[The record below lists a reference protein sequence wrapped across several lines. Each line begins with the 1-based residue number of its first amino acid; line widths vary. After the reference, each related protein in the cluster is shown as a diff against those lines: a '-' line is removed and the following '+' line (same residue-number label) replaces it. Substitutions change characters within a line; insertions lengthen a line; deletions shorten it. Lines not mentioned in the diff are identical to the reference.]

1 MKPLLHA
8 IWIAGVLALASPA
21 LADGMEVK
29 PGKWEFK
36 TTSQSPMAPAPKTQV
51 ETHCVTESKVDPATF
66 MRNSNGCQLSDAQ
79 ASSSSM
85 SWKMA
90 CKAHGGQMTG
100 DAVWI
105 RGTAT
110 YNAAGVPPLVLELEE
125 TVTFEGDRISRIEDF
140 YTPEMKQKV
149 ARYLADYGAKLG
161 IG

>member
-51 ETHCVTESKVDPATF
+51 ETHCVTESKLDPATF
-66 MRNSNGCQLSDAQ
+66 MRNSNGCRLSDTQ

-100 DAVWI
+100 DASF
-105 RGTAT
+105 RSTGTTLSGTMKMAMSFQ
-110 YNAAGVPPLVLELEE
+110 GQKMS
-125 TVTFEGDRISRIEDF
+125 FEQQWEG
-140 YTPEMKQKV
+140 KH
-149 ARYLADYGAKLG
+149 LG
-161 IG
+161 PCD